1 VFLNGKAIRAYT
13 AALAIGFWAGT
24 PAIARPIATAE
35 SAKASAPSK
44 IHIDNFGRINQN
56 YYRGGR
62 PESGD
67 YAALASLGVKTIIDL
82 TSDDTN
88 ADERQRVEGLG
99 MSYVRIPMTTHEPPT
114 AAQQQQF
121 LSIVNDPQSQPVF
134 VHCVG
139 GRHRTGVMTAIYRIT
154 QDGWTAEQAFKEM
167 KNYDFGLDFLHR
179 EFKQFVFAYPAL
191 LAQADAAHAAAK

>member
-1 VFLNGKAIRAYT
+1 MFLNGKAIRAYT
-13 AALAIGFWAGT
+13 AVLAIGFWAGA

-35 SAKASAPSK
+35 SAKTSAPSR
-44 IHIDNFGRINQN
+44 IRIDNFGRINEN
-56 YYRGGR
+56 YYRGGQ
-62 PESGD
+62 PESED
-67 YAALASLGVKTIIDL
+67 YAALASLGVKTVIDL

-88 ADERQRVEGLG
+88 GDEQQRVESVG

-114 AAQQQQF
+114 EAQQQQF

-139 GRHRTGVMTAIYRIT
+139 GRHRTGVMTAIYRMT

-167 KNYDFGLDFLHR
+167 KKYDFGLDFLHR
-179 EFKQFVFAYPAL
+179 EFKQFVFEYPAL
-191 LAQADAAHAAAK
+191 LAQAEAAHAGGK